1 MLFDM
6 KPKPTPQKPL
16 VILNGEI
23 KTPPFSAAARIEAG
37 YALRRLQQGE
47 TLAIPL
53 SRPMPS
59 IGARCAELRIVDA
72 DVTWRIMYRVDAD
85 AVLVAHVFAKKT
97 QATPKAVIDVCKARF
112 KAYDELTKGA

>member
-1 MLFDM
+1 M
-6 KPKPTPQKPL
+6 KKPVSNEPKPL
-16 VILNGEI
+16 VILHGEI

-37 YALRRLQQGE
+37 FAIRRLQLGD
-47 TLAIPL
+47 TLAMPL

-59 IGARCAELRIVDA
+59 IGARCAELRIVDETA
-72 DVTWRIMYRVDAD
+72 TWRIMYRVDAD

-97 QATPKAVIDVCKARF
+97 QTTPKDVLDICKKRF

>member
-1 MLFDM
+1 MIFDM

-47 TLAIPL
+47 TLAMPL

-59 IGARCAELRIVDA
+59 IGARCAELRI
-72 DVTWRIMYRVDAD
+72 VDAD